1 MTYNPNRHHR
11 QSIRLRGYDYTQ
23 AGAYFVTIVI
33 QNRELLLGEIVDRV
47 MRLNDYGRVV
57 LEEWNKLPARFSS
70 VTLDASAIM
79 PNHLHGIIMIGVD
92 GKGKA
97 SAEHGVANAKISSA
111 DALPLHPIG
120 PISGSLG
127 AIVQNFKSTSSRRIN
142 TLRDTPGAKLWQRN
156 YYERV
161 VRNDRELN
169 AIRQYVI
176 ANPLNWESDH
186 ER

>member
-1 MTYNPNRHHR
+1 
-11 QSIRLRGYDYTQ
+11 
-23 AGAYFVTIVI
+23 
-33 QNRELLLGEIVDRV
+33 
-47 MRLNDYGRVV
+47 
-57 LEEWNKLPARFSS
+57 
-70 VTLDASAIM
+70 M

-120 PISGSLG
+120 TISGSLG

-156 YYERV
+156 YFERV

-169 AIRQYVI
+169 AIRQYII
-176 ANPLNWESDH
+176 ANPLNWESDR